1 MSCWDCLKL
10 FIPIYPTYQKPVHEL
25 EELVIVNNNNTT
37 ERTYLIESSLSFP
50 RKRIGRSK
58 SQIETLDSEILNED
72 EDEEEIIYTR
82 PIPNKRKEQKVRI
95 FEFEN
100 LSDTDIFGNQKLI
113 KRRKKFRNLSNK
125 FIESND
131 SSSSD
136 DSWDDSLIIN

>member
-10 FIPIYPTYQKPVHEL
+10 FIPTYPTYQKPVHEL

-58 SQIETLDSEILNED
+58 SQIDTLQTEILND
-72 EDEEEIIYTR
+72 DEEEIIYTR
-82 PIPNKRKEQKVRI
+82 PIPNERKEQKVRI

-125 FIESND
+125 FIENDD

>member
-58 SQIETLDSEILNED
+58 SQIDTLQTEILND
-72 EDEEEIIYTR
+72 DEEEIIYTR
-82 PIPNKRKEQKVRI
+82 PIPNERKEQKVRI

-125 FIESND
+125 FIENDD

>member
-37 ERTYLIESSLSFP
+37 ERTFLIESSLSFP
-50 RKRIGRSK
+50 RKRIARSK
-58 SQIETLDSEILNED
+58 SQIDTLDVEILN
-72 EDEEEIIYTR
+72 EDEEEIIYSR
-82 PIPNKRKEQKVRI
+82 PIPNERKEQKVRI

-100 LSDTDIFGNQKLI
+100 LSDTDILGNQKLI

-125 FIESND
+125 FIENDD

>member
-58 SQIETLDSEILNED
+58 SQIDTLDVEILN
-72 EDEEEIIYTR
+72 EDEEEIIYSR
-82 PIPNKRKEQKVRI
+82 PIPNERKEQKVRI

-125 FIESND
+125 FIENED

>member
-50 RKRIGRSK
+50 RKRIVSSK
-58 SQIETLDSEILNED
+58 SQIENIDAEILN

-82 PIPNKRKEQKVRI
+82 PIPNERKEQKVRI

-125 FIESND
+125 FIENED